1 VTTAAAPAS
10 VVAPPRPRVVPL
22 YLGVLVGFHL
32 LLPIAFFP
40 PFFTWWFPVY
50 LIVGNFLFGS
60 LGINLGYHRLLTHRS
75 AEFPKWLERTFVR
88 LGVCCLETPPF
99 RWVCIHRMHHQKSD
113 VDGDPHSPTPKFWWG
128 HMGWIYSEDPRMK
141 SMFTYE
147 KFIPDLLMDPWLRS
161 LHKRNRWFRMYLAH
175 VALLLTIAAGVG
187 YLVGGVDGLI
197 AGTAQMFAWGIVART
212 VYVWHITWL
221 VNSAAHRWGYQNYD
235 TKDRSRNTWWV
246 AALTNGEGWHNN
258 HHAAPR
264 SAAHGHRWWEVDLTY
279 TFIRVL
285 AAVGLAKNVVP
296 IAVPKQRQMEGA
308 AEPTRTAA

>member
-50 LIVGNFLFGS
+50 LLVGNFLFGS

-147 KFIPDLLMDPWLRS
+147 KFIPDLLMDPWLRG

-175 VALLLTIAAGVG
+175 VVLLLAIAAGVG
-187 YLVGGVDGLI
+187 YLVGGV
-197 AGTAQMFAWGIVART
+197 AG
-212 VYVWHITWL
+212 
-221 VNSAAHRWGYQNYD
+221 
-235 TKDRSRNTWWV
+235 
-246 AALTNGEGWHNN
+246 
-258 HHAAPR
+258 
-264 SAAHGHRWWEVDLTY
+264 
-279 TFIRVL
+279 
-285 AAVGLAKNVVP
+285 
-296 IAVPKQRQMEGA
+296 
-308 AEPTRTAA
+308 